1 MPEGELITQIELRY
15 WMDIDGIEFITDKGT
30 KSPHYGGYGGELKHI
45 NLVGSLI
52 GFSGKRW
59 ISRGTLSLIQFFS
72 REVLNDEKFFG
83 V

>member
-15 WMDIDGIEFITDKGT
+15 WMDIDGIVFITDKKT
-30 KSPHYGGYGGELKHI
+30 RSPHYGGFGGELKHI

-59 ISRGTLSLIQFFS
+59 IARGTLSLIQFVS
-72 REVLNDEKFFG
+72 REVLKVEN
-83 V
+83 